1 VSPIPQVSAQAPTSV
16 ELTEWDTQ
24 CPANNAA
31 LSGLS
36 LGNAQ
41 TREYAKTLRDRVYV
55 RESWNGLEVESNS
68 YVGRIDLGPIR
79 IAIGPKLAAMPLTRL
94 LRYTYGLRDVERIV
108 KTQSPTSYHGFQDML
123 ISLLAAEVGDLVH
136 RGLTR
141 KYRSQ
146 KQMLTSPRGEILVSE
161 LIRQGGIRE
170 QRLPCRYFERQ
181 TDWHLNRIL
190 RAGVR
195 FASRLAEDRDLRHE
209 LHYLEARFGDVQPV
223 PRLTTHDLE
232 QATRALTRLTETSAA
247 ALTLIRLLLDAQGL
261 AFTAANESTP
271 TPGFL
276 FDMNKFFQRLV
287 SRFLHAN
294 LSSLRIEDEHS
305 IRQLLVFSTEGNPR
319 NRIAPVLRP
328 DYALFDGAKLRG
340 FLDAKYRDIWSK
352 GLPPTW
358 LYQLAMY
365 ALASP
370 RQVSVLLYATMSNEA
385 RDECIEV
392 RQPLRSSSVPPA
404 SVILR
409 PVSLTR
415 LATLVGPLKAGEL
428 GTERRKLAHALVALQ
443 SQQIGIRVERRL
455 DRR

>member
-1 VSPIPQVSAQAPTSV
+1 
-16 ELTEWDTQ
+16 
-24 CPANNAA
+24 
-31 LSGLS
+31 
-36 LGNAQ
+36 
-41 TREYAKTLRDRVYV
+41 
-55 RESWNGLEVESNS
+55 
-68 YVGRIDLGPIR
+68 
-79 IAIGPKLAAMPLTRL
+79 MPLARL
-94 LRYTYGLRDVERIV
+94 LRYTYGLRDVERIG
-108 KTQSPTSYHGFQDML
+108 KTQSPTSHQGFQDIL

-136 RGLTR
+136 RGLAR

-161 LIRQGGIRE
+161 VIRQGGIRE

-190 RAGVR
+190 RTGVQ

-209 LHYLEARFGDVQPV
+209 LHYLEARFGNVQPV
-223 PRLTTHDLE
+223 QRLTTHDLD

-247 ALTLIRLLLDAQGL
+247 ALTLIRLLLDAQGV

-276 FDMNKFFQRLV
+276 FDMNRFFQRLV

-305 IRQLLVFSTEGNPR
+305 IRQLLVFATEGNPR
-319 NRIAPVLRP
+319 NRTAPVLRP

-370 RQVSVLLYATMSNEA
+370 RQVSVLLYASMSNEA

-404 SVILR
+404 CVILR

-415 LATLVGPLKAGEL
+415 LAALVDPLKAGEL
-428 GTERRKLAHALVALQ
+428 GTERRKLAHALVALK
-443 SQQIGIRVERRL
+443 SRQIGIHVERRL
-455 DRR
+455 ESSIVT